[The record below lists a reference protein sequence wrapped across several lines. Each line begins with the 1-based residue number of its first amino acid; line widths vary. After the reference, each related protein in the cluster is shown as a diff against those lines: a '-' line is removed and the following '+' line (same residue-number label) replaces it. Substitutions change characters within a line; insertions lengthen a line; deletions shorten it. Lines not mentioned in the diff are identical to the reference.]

1 MTGAHDLMLNQ
12 FLWDGTGTNVEGSSN
27 HRGTPS
33 SKYPPPLDTSSARLS
48 DPIFPGTT
56 FRNGRSLSFSE
67 PSFSSVLEGEGSS
80 TSIRPGLTKST
91 FPSDDD
97 SLMDMRSYRSSL
109 LPTMEEETEDSTE
122 QRMSRARSFSTSAT
136 FGLSSLGLSSPGFG
150 SNTFGPGETDV
161 FANNAS
167 FMSGNQGVG
176 SGNTIHHNNN
186 NNTANIAH
194 TTNTNNG
201 SSRPFLHRKLSGG
214 LPAWSSP
221 SNTLDQASNHR
232 RSLTTNASYS
242 APIWEMPS
250 LFQPLQSPA
259 EQDRMDRHRVARRF
273 SLAPSMSSSSMHYY
287 DNSDSNGA
295 PVFGSNSSS
304 VNSFQR
310 YPFDNDNQGA
320 QRRHSVAGSSGAYLR
335 SNIHGSSFNNLASS
349 LESLHLD
356 EDDDFEAND
365 MDKLGN
371 SWSEYYDQEEFQSGP
386 GYDSAIGGQGRRR
399 VSSTGTSDLG
409 KGLTLGQLPH
419 HGSLYVVEFKAGRND
434 LFYMTGGVGDASN
447 PPLKRGDLVI
457 VEADRGKDLGKIAN
471 DSITPQQIQA
481 LQAQQA
487 EMAAIATQQDLSGMG
502 SGTTGSAARTP
513 KEIHPKRIFRLAQP
527 SEVALLVSKNQDEMK
542 AMVVCQSKVRQKK
555 LPMEVVDAEY
565 QWDRRKLTFYF
576 IAERRIDFRELVR
589 DLFKI
594 YKTRIWMYAVNPLMS
609 SGTSTSGPSASNSS
623 LTSHNTSGIAGSDSA
638 SPLGLSHGCGPLS
651 PSPPPLNMPS
661 GLRSPSS
668 PRTGL
673 SLSILP
679 PHHQQYQYSPS
690 SAGLT
695 SPRLQQHS
703 GTNPYQQHFQQM
715 QSPQQQKQPY
725 GTQHSSFS
733 QPHQQQQHSHSYPQ
747 QQQQQQQQHSY
758 PSYANAQSP

>member
-1 MTGAHDLMLNQ
+1 MHHYDNSDSTGA
-12 FLWDGTGTNVEGSSN
+12 
-27 HRGTPS
+27 
-33 SKYPPPLDTSSARLS
+33 
-48 DPIFPGTT
+48 
-56 FRNGRSLSFSE
+56 
-67 PSFSSVLEGEGSS
+67 
-80 TSIRPGLTKST
+80 
-91 FPSDDD
+91 
-97 SLMDMRSYRSSL
+97 
-109 LPTMEEETEDSTE
+109 
-122 QRMSRARSFSTSAT
+122 
-136 FGLSSLGLSSPGFG
+136 PGFG
-150 SNTFGPGETDV
+150 SN
-161 FANNAS
+161 S
-167 FMSGNQGVG
+167 SGM
-176 SGNTIHHNNN
+176 T
-186 NNTANIAH
+186 
-194 TTNTNNG
+194 
-201 SSRPFLHRKLSGG
+201 
-214 LPAWSSP
+214 
-221 SNTLDQASNHR
+221 
-232 RSLTTNASYS
+232 
-242 APIWEMPS
+242 
-250 LFQPLQSPA
+250 
-259 EQDRMDRHRVARRF
+259 
-273 SLAPSMSSSSMHYY
+273 
-287 DNSDSNGA
+287 
-295 PVFGSNSSS
+295 
-304 VNSFQR
+304 SFQR
-310 YPFDNDNQGA
+310 HPFDNDNQGA

-335 SNIHGSSFNNLASS
+335 SNIQGSSFKNLASS

-365 MDKLGN
+365 MDKLNN
-371 SWSEYYDQEEFQSGP
+371 SWTEYYDQEDLQSGP
-386 GYDSAIGGQGRRR
+386 GYDSATGGQGRQR

-434 LFYMTGGVGDASN
+434 LFYMTGGVGDSTS

-487 EMAAIATQQDLSGMG
+487 EMAAIAAQQDLSGMG
-502 SGTTGSAARTP
+502 MGMGSGMANSTTRTP

-609 SGTSTSGPSASNSS
+609 SGISTSGPSASNSS
-623 LTSHNTSGIAGSDSA
+623 LTSHNTSGHSGSDA
-638 SPLGLSHGCGPLS
+638 TSPLGLSRGCGPMS
-651 PSPPPLNMPS
+651 PSPPPLSMPS

-668 PRTGL
+668 PRVGL

-679 PHHQQYQYSPS
+679 QHHQQYQYSSS

-703 GTNPYQQHFQQM
+703 ASNSYQQQFQQM
-715 QSPQQQKQPY
+715 QSPQQQKQSY
-725 GTQHSSFS
+725 GSQHSGFS
-733 QPHQQQQHSHSYPQ
+733 QPHLQQQQQQQQQQHPQSYPQ
-747 QQQQQQQQHSY
+747 QQQQQQRLSMYQQQPSPYSNIMPLMQTQQQPSHSY
-758 PSYANAQSP
+758 PSYAHSQSP

>member
-1 MTGAHDLMLNQ
+1 
-12 FLWDGTGTNVEGSSN
+12 
-27 HRGTPS
+27 
-33 SKYPPPLDTSSARLS
+33 
-48 DPIFPGTT
+48 
-56 FRNGRSLSFSE
+56 
-67 PSFSSVLEGEGSS
+67 
-80 TSIRPGLTKST
+80 
-91 FPSDDD
+91 
-97 SLMDMRSYRSSL
+97 MDMRTYRSSL

-122 QRMSRARSFSTSAT
+122 QRMTRARSFSTSAT
-136 FGLSSLGLSSPGFG
+136 FGLSPFGLSTSGFASG
-150 SNTFGPGETDV
+150 SNAFGPAETDV
-161 FANNAS
+161 FANSSN
-167 FMSGNQGVG
+167 FMSGNQSGVG
-176 SGNTIHHNNN
+176 GGNSIHHSS
-186 NNTANIAH
+186 NNTAMAANTANTTN
-194 TTNTNNG
+194 TTNTNNS

-221 SNTLDQASNHR
+221 SNTLDQTSNHR

-250 LFQPLQSPA
+250 LFQPLQSPV

-273 SLAPSMSSSSMHYY
+273 SLAPSMSSSSMHHY
-287 DNSDSNGA
+287 DNSDSSGA
-295 PVFGSNSSS
+295 PGFGSNSSG
-304 VNSFQR
+304 VTSFQR
-310 YPFDNDNQGA
+310 HPFDSDTQGA

-356 EDDDFEAND
+356 EDDDFEAHD
-365 MDKLGN
+365 MDKLSN
-371 SWSEYYDQEEFQSGP
+371 SWTEYYDQEDFQSGP
-386 GYDSAIGGQGRRR
+386 GYDSATGGQGRRR

-434 LFYMTGGVGDASN
+434 LFYMTGGIGDSAS

-487 EMAAIATQQDLSGMG
+487 EMAAIAAQQDPSGMG
-502 SGTTGSAARTP
+502 MSIGGGMTSSSTRTP

-609 SGTSTSGPSASNSS
+609 NGTSTSGPSASNSS
-623 LTSHNTSGIAGSDSA
+623 LASHNASGHSGSDA
-638 SPLGLSHGCGPLS
+638 TSPLGLSHVCSPMS

-661 GLRSPSS
+661 GLQSPSS
-668 PRTGL
+668 PRASL
-673 SLSILP
+673 SSSILP
-679 PHHQQYQYSPS
+679 QHHQQYQYSPS
-690 SAGLT
+690 SAVLT

-703 GTNPYQQHFQQM
+703 GSNPYQQQFQPM
-715 QSPQQQKQPY
+715 HSPQQQKQSY
-725 GTQHSSFS
+725 GAQHSGFS
-733 QPHQQQQHSHSYPQ
+733 QPHQQQQQSYPQ
-747 QQQQQQQQHSY
+747 QQQQQQQQQRLSMYQQQPSPYSNIMSLMQTQQQPSHSY
-758 PSYANAQSP
+758 PSYAHAQSP